1 LFGLSLLYLNTGSFS
16 IQVMQG
22 ILNLMNYN
30 PTLIFIGFI
39 FCIIG
44 LSFKLG
50 VAPFHFWI
58 SDIYEGSPTPATM
71 FFSLV
76 PKTAIFLT
84 LIKILLFSNNTPNQ
98 LFLLNLIHFFGIC
111 SIIFGSLGAVF
122 QRKMKRLLAFST
134 VTHTGFILFALSN
147 LDAEGLKAMWFYFFF
162 YLLTNFGLF
171 LYILSTTTKKSIFKY
186 LINWSSF
193 SKHNKVLILTF
204 SLILLSSSGIPPLFG
219 FFSKMLVFICLL
231 QNQKILISLVLI
243 TFSTIS
249 CFYYIRLIKIFY
261 FSQGGVL
268 LSKLNNKINLNPNEI
283 FISILF
289 IITISILFFLNN
301 PFWLSG
307 LLGIL
312 LT

>member
-1 LFGLSLLYLNTGSFS
+1 
-16 IQVMQG
+16 
-22 ILNLMNYN
+22 
-30 PTLIFIGFI
+30 
-39 FCIIG
+39 
-44 LSFKLG
+44 
-50 VAPFHFWI
+50 
-58 SDIYEGSPTPATM
+58 M

-186 LINWSSF
+186 LIN
-193 SKHNKVLILTF
+193 
-204 SLILLSSSGIPPLFG
+204 
-219 FFSKMLVFICLL
+219 
-231 QNQKILISLVLI
+231 
-243 TFSTIS
+243 
-249 CFYYIRLIKIFY
+249 
-261 FSQGGVL
+261 
-268 LSKLNNKINLNPNEI
+268 
-283 FISILF
+283 
-289 IITISILFFLNN
+289 
-301 PFWLSG
+301 
-307 LLGIL
+307 
-312 LT
+312 